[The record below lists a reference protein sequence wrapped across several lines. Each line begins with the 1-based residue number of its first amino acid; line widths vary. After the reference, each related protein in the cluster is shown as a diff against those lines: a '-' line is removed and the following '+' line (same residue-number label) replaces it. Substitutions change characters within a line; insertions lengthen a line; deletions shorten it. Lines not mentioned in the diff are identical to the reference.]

1 LGLGSNISKHSAGDC
16 HLWMQIM
23 CTLSRCD
30 IHRRL
35 GNQRTEFRRKKYDM
49 TAAGFQKQLKDMD
62 LLAEIHGL
70 GD

>member
-1 LGLGSNISKHSAGDC
+1 MG
-16 HLWMQIM
+16 
-23 CTLSRCD
+23 TLSRCD
-30 IHRRL
+30 IHSRL

-62 LLAEIHGL
+62 LLAEINGL